1 MTPSQFCG
9 QILAALDILGALLV
23 MVLAASTNDKLIC
36 GFGFILGNY
45 IVKSL
50 SHFLL
55 VFMVSTM

>member
-1 MTPSQFCG
+1 MTPSQFYG

-45 IVKSL
+45 ILNFRK
-50 SHFLL
+50 
-55 VFMVSTM
+55 